1 MDGGRLPKGRNVV
14 TLVACVPFLFEKQLA
29 GGTRATPTAFLCRP
43 YCSGNH
49 GIDFNLKSSVSFPK
63 QRCLSH
69 AETQRR
75 GDSANMWRFAARFSL
90 HPFGEESILSFRF
103 PNFARTCKML
113 LFSGLSLRSLR
124 PQRLCVRTQTRN
136 LGLTFPDS
144 VFPLRSWFSANK
156 KGRGARNA
164 PRPESIAG
172 CYFASSAGCSAV
184 SAAATS
190 SVLAG
195 SSAAFGASATVTHCR
210 RHICAASPR
219 RRLSFTIRV

>member
-136 LGLTFPDS
+136 LGSTYIPLLGFLAE
-144 VFPLRSWFSANK
+144 PLRVQRT
-156 KGRGARNA
+156 GGT
-164 PRPESIAG
+164 
-172 CYFASSAGCSAV
+172 
-184 SAAATS
+184 TS
-190 SVLAG
+190 SSLPVVSNPHVMRMGEKHRCSL
-195 SSAAFGASATVTHCR
+195 
-210 RHICAASPR
+210 
-219 RRLSFTIRV
+219 L